1 MVIQYNL
8 FDREVYQDVA
18 TIEIEKD
25 RYNTVHLQIVG
36 NEYMY
41 GQNYIYE
48 PIYYNTPLIYNS
60 FGPIITDRMY
70 QTGYYPSYY
79 YAWNPVPIQKQ
90 YSS

>member
-1 MVIQYNL
+1 VDNRTHVVIIQSVL
-8 FDREVYQDVA
+8 DREVYQDVA

-48 PIYYNTPLIYNS
+48 PIYYNTPLI
-60 FGPIITDRMY
+60 
-70 QTGYYPSYY
+70 
-79 YAWNPVPIQKQ
+79 
-90 YSS
+90 